1 MKRRL
6 LLFLSAGHLQA
17 QLMTGGKIT
26 AQHQFSNSPEELP
39 ESRHAFTTLL
49 RTVKCPAYLLADL
62 VEEDFRQE
70 TVPHL
75 IGRHRRALLQRKFEQ
90 FYRGTVFRLATPLQ
104 RQTTGRRDDDMLFSA
119 LTNPAPIMPWLDI
132 MHALQTPL
140 AGIYSVAQIS
150 TPLVAD
156 HPARHLLLI
165 TWERLAGLRQSYFNA
180 HQLQIS
186 RLTPVQAGLAYRDT
200 IGKELTR
207 TYQYLKSLSLL
218 PSGQILDVRILCHS
232 DERELLRAAL
242 PDDAGMRYDFA
253 DIAQVARR
261 LKVDY
266 RCTDS
271 DASQIFLHQLAA
283 HPPKTNYA
291 NTDHRHYFGLWQL
304 SNTLN
309 WLSAIILLGSLAWGT
324 ANAIRNTGMATAS
337 ESFRIQSQRILDE
350 AQQITRSFP
359 NTHAPA
365 ADMKSGVTIMRKLEQ
380 YNATPHDILQ
390 PIGAMLDHFPQ
401 IELNHLGWQTAEI
414 ASGNTR
420 ATDPVHAPTI
430 TLVGNLRAFD
440 SDYRAALAYL
450 DHFERELIATGYQVT
465 VIAQPLDVSP
475 SAAISDQRE
484 TGDKTLD
491 FHLQL
496 LWKPVTTR
504 EYPHE
509 TL

>member
-17 QLMTGGKIT
+17 QLMANGKIT
-26 AQHQFSNSPEELP
+26 VQHQFSDSPDGREDFT
-39 ESRHAFTTLL
+39 AFLKTAE
-49 RTVKCPAYLLADL
+49 CPAYLLADL
-62 VEEDFRQE
+62 VEEDFRHE
-70 TVPHL
+70 SVPHL
-75 IGRHRRALLQRKFEQ
+75 TGNHRRALLQRKFEQ
-90 FYRGTVFRLATPLQ
+90 FYRGTVFRLATLLQ
-104 RQTTGRRDDDMLFSA
+104 RQKAGRRDDDMLFSA

-132 MHALQTPL
+132 MQAQQTPL

-150 TPLVAD
+150 APLVED
-156 HPARHLLLI
+156 HPSNHLLLI

-186 RLTPVQAGLAYRDT
+186 RLTPVQTGLAYRDT
-200 IGKELTR
+200 VGKELTR

-218 PSGQILDVRILCHS
+218 PAEQILDVRILCHS
-232 DERELLRAAL
+232 DERELLQAAL

-261 LKVDY
+261 LKIDY

-291 NTDHRHYFGLWQL
+291 NTEHRHYFGLWQL

-309 WLSAIILLGSLAWGT
+309 WFSGAILLASLAWGT
-324 ANAIRNTGMATAS
+324 ANAIHDTGMATTS
-337 ESFRIQSQRILDE
+337 ESLGIQSRRILDE

-365 ADMKSGVTIMRKLEQ
+365 ADMKSGVTIMRELEQ
-380 YNATPHDILQ
+380 HNATPYDILQ

-401 IELNHLGWQTAEI
+401 IELNHLSWQTAEI
-414 ASGNTR
+414 ASASTH
-420 ATDPVHAPTI
+420 ATDPIHASTI
-430 TLVGNLRAFD
+430 TLEGNLQGFD
-440 SDYRAALAYL
+440 SDYRTALAYL

-475 SAAISDQRE
+475 GAAISDRRE

-496 LWKPVTTR
+496 LWKPATTR